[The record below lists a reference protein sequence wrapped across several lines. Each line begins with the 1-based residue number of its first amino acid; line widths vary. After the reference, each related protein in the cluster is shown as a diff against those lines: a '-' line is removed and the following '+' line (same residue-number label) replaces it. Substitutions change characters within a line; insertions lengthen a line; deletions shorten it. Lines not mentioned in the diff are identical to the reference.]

1 VKLKKLILQKMSRK
15 VADRFGGSPVVNVF
29 EFEEHKTSDLYVKEF
44 NEPDREWAEF
54 VMANRSRSQ
63 AHHD

>member
-1 VKLKKLILQKMSRK
+1 MSRK